1 MRIRRHEP
9 MKFGKRTVR
18 LATNRWRRVSD
29 HATLC
34 PSVSDLLRGARQKA
48 DRCEPEDGCLP
59 TVCSQRCVVAA
70 PAIGSESASEAVS
83 WIVCSA
89 GAANGVHGPC
99 DRYQA
104 SRLALRA
111 SWSSRWLAA
120 PNRLH
125 CKSTLCSDAMLYS
138 CTARSDGL
146 SAHRSHPDFGA
157 WHLASDCVC
166 GVSRRGVQV
175 NVPALVVLFRRNG
188 GM

>member
-1 MRIRRHEP
+1 MAPGIGPCRVLYFFFLLSGELRLGGHR
-9 MKFGKRTVR
+9 KLGK
-18 LATNRWRRVSD
+18 D
-29 HATLC
+29 G
-34 PSVSDLLRGARQKA
+34 LRQ
-48 DRCEPEDGCLP
+48 

>member
-1 MRIRRHEP
+1 M
-9 MKFGKRTVR
+9 
-18 LATNRWRRVSD
+18 
-29 HATLC
+29 
-34 PSVSDLLRGARQKA
+34 
-48 DRCEPEDGCLP
+48 
-59 TVCSQRCVVAA
+59 AA

-188 GM
+188 GMEVSLRVILIANIFYSIASDAASHVASATDSTVYSRVT

>member
-1 MRIRRHEP
+1 MSGFDILFFLLSGELRLGGHR
-9 MKFGKRTVR
+9 KLGK
-18 LATNRWRRVSD
+18 D
-29 HATLC
+29 G
-34 PSVSDLLRGARQKA
+34 LRQ
-48 DRCEPEDGCLP
+48 

-146 SAHRSHPDFGA
+146 PAHRSHPDFGA
-157 WHLASDCVC
+157 WYLASDCVC